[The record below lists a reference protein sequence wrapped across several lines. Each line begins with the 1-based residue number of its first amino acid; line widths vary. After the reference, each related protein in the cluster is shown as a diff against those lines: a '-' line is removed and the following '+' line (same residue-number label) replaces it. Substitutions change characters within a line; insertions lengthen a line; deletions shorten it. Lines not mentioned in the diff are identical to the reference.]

1 MYYLISG
8 WDDKG
13 NQLVEYHFGNTQ
25 AEAEQTFL
33 ESIGGGEINE
43 ILDTISDQDY
53 EEAIRESERK
63 DEITM
68 TNLLKAKHD
77 VPILLI
83 QAGETVSYE
92 VKEDGI
98 YMLGNGARCGKEWVE
113 KHFEYINANENN
125 TMTNKEN
132 TTMKRNYNHY
142 NGIKCIETG
151 KVYTTVYDIVRDLQ
165 ISRAGVY
172 KVLQGRQLEVG
183 GYHFEC
189 VADTEPKE
197 VVIQHKAI
205 IRGKGKS
212 CNGNTNAVLC
222 ISTGDVLTSCRDA
235 ANHAGVTSGFM
246 SNVCRGNSES
256 AKGKKYCYVKD
267 IDEHL
272 DEVAESIRKAVM
284 YDEHMT
290 KEEKRKE
297 LVNRIE
303 YYDNMLEYNEQT
315 INRLLQEKQELQ
327 ESREKAIKEL
337 MNFGF

>member
-1 MYYLISG
+1 M
-8 WDDKG
+8 
-13 NQLVEYHFGNTQ
+13 NTNINNI
-25 AEAEQTFL
+25 EAT
-33 ESIGGGEINE
+33 N
-43 ILDTISDQDY
+43 
-53 EEAIRESERK
+53 
-63 DEITM
+63 M
-68 TNLLKAKHD
+68 T
-77 VPILLI
+77 
-83 QAGETVSYE
+83 E
-92 VKEDGI
+92 
-98 YMLGNGARCGKEWVE
+98 
-113 KHFEYINANENN
+113 
-125 TMTNKEN
+125 KEN
-132 TTMKRNYNHY
+132 TTMKRNYTRY

-151 KVYTTVYDIVRDLQ
+151 KVYATVREVQDDIGANYRS
-165 ISRAGVY
+165 IY
-172 KVLQGRQLEVG
+172 KVLAGKQESVN
-183 GYHFEC
+183 GYHLEP
-189 VADTEPKE
+189 VTSDEPKE
-197 VVIQHKAI
+197 IIIHRKAVV
-205 IRGKGKS
+205 RGKGKS
-212 CNGNTNAVLC
+212 CNGNTNSVICL
-222 ISTGDVLTSCRDA
+222 STGDVLTSCRDA